1 MKTNLFHDDVGER
14 AKIDNLIEELRSQE
28 CFNYDYFNDVY
39 KICVKRKRE
48 KILGAIKWMDNNHV
62 GFLDK
67 SPLAEKAQLERMVLY
82 TYYLYLEDDDAYREK
97 AFVEFLKKRMEGMD
111 KACEECWGIHTY
123 LEGLYKHS
131 DYRDCTLTQDGLWV
145 YQRHL
150 WREFFGNSEE
160 YLDIIPCKEK
170 PPVLYTDSSVG
181 IPRFVF
187 EPPYVDEY
195 SEQEFYV
202 RFMKEWDITHYN
214 PLLYE
219 NLHEHYINLESYRDE
234 LGDKPEKAYHDYQNA
249 VIMFRKIHNMSNVT
263 IKSDKNSETMS
274 VS

>member
-1 MKTNLFHDDVGER
+1 
-14 AKIDNLIEELRSQE
+14 
-28 CFNYDYFNDVY
+28 
-39 KICVKRKRE
+39 
-48 KILGAIKWMDNNHV
+48 MDNNHV
-62 GFLDK
+62 DFLDE
-67 SPLAEKAQLERMVLY
+67 SPLAGKAQLKQMVLY
-82 TYYLYLEDDDAYREK
+82 TYYLYLEDDDAYRQK
-97 AFVEFLKKRMEGMD
+97 AFAEFLKKKMEGIDD
-111 KACEECWGIHTY
+111 KTCEECWGMHAQ
-123 LEGLYKHS
+123 LEGLYEHS
-131 DYRDCTLTQDGLWV
+131 SYGDYTWAKDRFWV
-145 YQRHL
+145 YERHL

-170 PPVLYTDSSVG
+170 PPVLYTSSSVG

-234 LGDKPEKAYHDYQNA
+234 LGDKPEKAYRDYQNA

-263 IKSDKNSETMS
+263 TIKSDKNSEM
-274 VS
+274 